1 MPVGSTKTH
10 GRLALTRPP
19 KSDEELASLIYA
31 LWGVRIPQ
39 HSVCDGHVAPMDWFG
54 DAFFR
59 RTPSAISKGSR
70 GLSGKSYAMSALGL
84 TTAVVLGGD
93 VNLLGGSFE
102 QSVNIHKH
110 MRSMWSYPGSPDY
123 MLKLDGATE
132 VKLTNGSIIRPLTA
146 SQKTV
151 RGPHPAT
158 LLLDELDEMDHEI
171 YQSALGQPM
180 NQVNH
185 LGVTIPPVIAGTSTL
200 QYGDGTFVKILKDLE
215 EKGIPAYEWCY
226 HESAN
231 PIDGWLSQEQIEHKR
246 STVSAERWR
255 VEYELGEPSIGNR
268 AIDSSAV
275 ERMFGKKPD
284 PEKRIAYK
292 KDYEEWQFEDHKMVE
307 DYVIAAD
314 WARSQDYTV
323 ITVWRV
329 TDLPM
334 ELVYYVRMNHL
345 PWPVMIKKFND
356 LQKTY
361 RAEGIHDATGLGDVV
376 ASLIEDTNTWD
387 FKMTGAQRD
396 DMLSEYVA
404 AVERGKLSSPRIESF
419 FKANLYC
426 SVEDLFSRSKEY
438 HLPDEVCSAALAWR
452 VVGDRFPGTLPI
464 GLPKAD
470 ANWMAKAVEENKE
483 QLAVASTW
491 NVTGDVRSTNN
502 DLTPGGADAWSML

>member
-1 MPVGSTKTH
+1 MPAGSTKTF
-10 GRLALTRPP
+10 GPLALTRPP
-19 KSDEELASLIYA
+19 RNNDELHSLVYR
-31 LWGVRIPQ
+31 LWGVSIPRY
-39 HSVCDGHVAPMDWFG
+39 SVCDDHDAPFDWFS

-110 MRSMWSYPGSPDY
+110 MRAAWDWPGSPKF
-123 MLKLDGATE
+123 MLRHDGAAE
-132 VKLTNGSIIRPLTA
+132 VKLTNGSTIRPLTA

-158 LLLDELDEMDHEI
+158 LLLDELDEMDYEI
-171 YQSALGQPM
+171 YESALGQPM
-180 NQVNH
+180 DQVNH
-185 LGVTIPPVIAGTSTL
+185 VGVTIHPVIAGTSTL
-200 QYGDGTFVKILKDLE
+200 QYGDGTFVKILKNLE
-215 EKGIPAYEWCY
+215 EQGIEPYEWCY
-226 HESAN
+226 KESAN
-231 PIDGWLSQEQIEHKR
+231 PYDGWLSQEQIEHKKR
-246 STVSAERWR
+246 TVSAERWR
-255 VEYELGEPSIGNR
+255 VEYELGEPGIGNR
-268 AIDSSAV
+268 AIDSAAV
-275 ERMFGKKPD
+275 ERMFATKAD
-284 PEKRIAYK
+284 QTKRLAHK
-292 KDYEEWQFEDHKMVE
+292 KDYEEWCFEEHQNVE

-334 ELVYYVRMNHL
+334 QLVYYVRMNHL

-356 LQKTY
+356 LQKRY

-419 FKANLYC
+419 YKANLYC
-426 SVEDLFSRSKEY
+426 SVEDMFSRAKEF

-452 VVGDRFPGTLPI
+452 VVSDRFPGTLPV
-464 GLPKAD
+464 GLPKTD
-470 ANWMAKAVEENKE
+470 TNWMATAVEENK
-483 QLAVASTW
+483 QKLAPKSTW
-491 NVTGDVRSTNN
+491 NPDGVVRVTSAA
-502 DLTPGGADAWSML
+502 PESAWDML